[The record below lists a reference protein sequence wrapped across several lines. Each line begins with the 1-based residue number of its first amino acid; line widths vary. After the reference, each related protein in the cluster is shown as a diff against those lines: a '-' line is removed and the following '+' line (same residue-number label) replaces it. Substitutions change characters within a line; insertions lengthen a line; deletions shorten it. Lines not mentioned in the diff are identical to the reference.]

1 MGAAGGAHPPLV
13 GDAGGGR
20 LASAGA
26 AQSPRPASGAG
37 GISGDEAADGR

>member
-1 MGAAGGAHPPLV
+1 VWSGGAETGAAGGAHPPLV

-26 AQSPRPASGAG
+26 A
-37 GISGDEAADGR
+37 